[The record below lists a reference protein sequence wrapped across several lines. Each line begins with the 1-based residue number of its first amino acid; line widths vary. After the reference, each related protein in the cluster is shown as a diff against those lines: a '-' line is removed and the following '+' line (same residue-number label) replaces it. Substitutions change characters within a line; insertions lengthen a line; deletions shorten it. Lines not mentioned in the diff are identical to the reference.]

1 MSPKQK
7 FLPTLTAY
15 FGDLDFVIIG
25 QIVFVVRENRFLIM
39 VCIRGQKISL
49 LSVARGGRA
58 HTRTLWTVR
67 WQRIATRTEPAWKFS
82 NVHMSLAPSRPCV
95 RCQVVWISSIEVL

>member
-7 FLPTLTAY
+7 FQPTLTAD
-15 FGDLDFVIIG
+15 FGDLDFGVIG
-25 QIVFVVRENRFLIM
+25 QTVFVARENIFLM
-39 VCIRGQKISL
+39 VCKRSKDFAA
-49 LSVARGGRA
+49 VCCKGRESA
-58 HTRTLWTVR
+58 HKNIVETVR

-95 RCQVVWISSIEVL
+95 RCQVVWTSSIEVL